1 MRRMNLPAGSSREP
15 NPYQPPGAAERAE
28 LGQPNRTLFVLAAV
42 GAGLA
47 SLYWAALTAL
57 MALGAAAGSLPT
69 SRIVVPCILIVLY
82 AHRGY
87 RIFTGDAG
95 AARRI
100 LWLHGLG
107 MVMAVTQMA
116 SGDPV
121 VILLHS
127 VKIAIHLFGGITA
140 FLAQRAR

>member
-1 MRRMNLPAGSSREP
+1 MTTGASMDP
-15 NPYQPPGAAERAE
+15 NPYRPPGAAGDA
-28 LGQPNRTLFVLAAV
+28 GPSQPNRTLFMLAAV

-87 RIFTGDAG
+87 LILKGDAG

-116 SGDPV
+116 SGNPV
-121 VILLHS
+121 VLLLHG

-140 FLAQRAR
+140 FLAQRGR